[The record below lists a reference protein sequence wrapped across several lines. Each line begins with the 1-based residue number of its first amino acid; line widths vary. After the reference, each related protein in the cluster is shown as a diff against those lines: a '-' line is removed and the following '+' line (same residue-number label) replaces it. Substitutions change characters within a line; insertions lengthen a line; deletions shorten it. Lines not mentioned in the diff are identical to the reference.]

1 MKALVLEN
9 ISDMQIKDLPE
20 PTVSG
25 DEVKIKVKYS
35 GICGTDKHLY
45 LGLPGSADAEMP
57 VVLGHENSGEVVAV
71 GPDVVDIK
79 VGDRVAIDPN
89 IYCGYCKY
97 CRQGR
102 PQLCE
107 HLSAVGVTRNGG
119 LEEYTTAPQLVV
131 YRLPDSV
138 SYLSGAMVEPIS
150 CVMHGIKR
158 LNLEPAQKAL
168 VIGDGFIA
176 QLFTQILAASGL
188 SQIDVSGHSD
198 HKRELLGRCG
208 ATHFYNNATEEVPTG
223 YDVVIECV
231 GLPATQTAAVEQAG
245 KGGQVLMF
253 GVANPTDTFALNSYE
268 VFQKELDIKGSFINP
283 YVFEDSIA
291 LLASGKVNVEM
302 LISDEITLDQV
313 ADDLAG
319 KFDHPINKAVVN
331 IEKSL

>member
-1 MKALVLEN
+1 MKALVLKN
-9 ISDMQIKDLPE
+9 VSDMQIENLPE

-25 DEVKIKVKYS
+25 DEVKIKVKYA

-57 VVLGHENSGEVVAV
+57 VVLGHENSGEVVEV
-71 GPDVVDIK
+71 GPDVRNIQ

-107 HLSAVGVTRNGG
+107 NLSAVGVTRNGG
-119 LEEYTTAPQLVV
+119 LEEFTTAPQRVV
-131 YRLPDSV
+131 YKLPDQV

-158 LNLEPAQKAL
+158 INLAPAQKAL

-176 QLFTQILAASGL
+176 QLFTQVLAASGL
-188 SQIDVSGHSD
+188 NQIDVSGHSD
-198 HKRELLGRCG
+198 RKRELMSRCG
-208 ATHFYNNATEEVPTG
+208 ATHFYNNATEEIPTG

-319 KFDHPINKAVVN
+319 NFDHPINKAVVN